1 MPVTRS
7 SAIPLVFVDIEG
19 AFYPSPSGSYWNE
32 DEAGWCRD
40 IVREL
45 LALEVRPSSV
55 AIITFYK
62 EQQRLLSQYAARRG
76 VALHTVDSVQGREM
90 DIVIVLTSRTDV
102 TPTSG
107 APKG

>member
-1 MPVTRS
+1 M
-7 SAIPLVFVDIEG
+7 VFVDIEG
-19 AFYPSPSGSYWNE
+19 ASYPSPSGSYWNE

-62 EQQRLLSQYAARRG
+62 NDCCPSTLPGAEWHFIPWIQSKDGRWTSSSSLLHG
-76 VALHTVDSVQGREM
+76 
-90 DIVIVLTSRTDV
+90 
-102 TPTSG
+102 PTSHQPAG
-107 APKG
+107 SS